1 MPTTVPI
8 AATQEARLWTA
19 EEFLESLEPGMHAD
33 LIGGDKFMHSP
44 VNLRHADLLNFLDR
58 LLAGYIETKKF
69 GRLYREV
76 VAVRLSLR
84 NVFLPDLAYFTPDQ
98 VARLQRTY
106 APFAPTF
113 VVEALSPWTGD
124 RDLGPKFAE
133 YEEHGVQEYWVLDPE
148 ALVHRF
154 FRREG
159 DRLAEFAH
167 GDEVIVAQSIP
178 GFWVRRAWLNPDKL
192 PEVAPCLAEVLAGR

>member
-8 AATQEARLWTA
+8 APTQEARLWTA
-19 EEFLESLEPGMHAD
+19 EEFLEWLKPGAHAD
-33 LIGGDKFMHSP
+33 LIGGDQFMHSP
-44 VNLRHADLLNFLDR
+44 VHLRHADLLNFLDP
-58 LLAGYIETKKF
+58 LLRGYLETKKL

-84 NVFLPDLAYFTPDQ
+84 NVFLPDLAYFTPEQ
-98 VARLQRTY
+98 VARLQPTH

-133 YEEHGVQEYWVLDPE
+133 YEEHGVQEYWVLDPD
-148 ALVHRF
+148 ALAHRF

-159 DRLAEFAH
+159 ERLVEFARE
-167 GDEVIVAQSIP
+167 DEVIAAQSMP
-178 GFWVRRAWLNPDKL
+178 RFWVRRAWLNPDQL
-192 PEVAPCLAEVLAGR
+192 PEVTPCLAEILAGR

>member
-8 AATQEARLWTA
+8 ASTQEARLWTA
-19 EEFLESLEPGMHAD
+19 EEFLEALEPGMHAD

-44 VNLRHADLLNFLDR
+44 VNLRHADLLNFLDP
-58 LLAGYIETKKF
+58 LLRGYIETKKL

-84 NVFLPDLAYFTPDQ
+84 NVFLPDLAYFTLDQ
-98 VARLQRTY
+98 VARLQPTC

-148 ALVHRF
+148 ALTHRF

-159 DRLAEFAH
+159 DRLVEFAR
-167 GDEVIVAQSIP
+167 DEEVIGAQSIA
-178 GFWVRRAWLNPDKL
+178 GFWVRRAWLHPDKL
-192 PEVAPCLAEVLAGR
+192 PAVAPCLAEVLAGQ